1 MKKQFIVIGLLLVSA
16 ITFAQKKEIKT
27 AQKSIKSG
35 NFSEAISTLA
45 SIESLV
51 DKADS
56 VIKEKYSLILGQAY
70 LGAAD
75 NDFEKLNTAANSFE
89 NVLSLNKGSKY
100 AADANKGLEETN
112 IALRNSAALDQKS
125 KNYLEGSKKIYR
137 SYKINNKDTLNL
149 YFAAILAQMAK
160 DYNTSIIHYE
170 ELMSI
175 GYTGITEEFYAT
187 KKDTKEETKF
197 PSKVNRDFNIKSGE
211 FFMPK
216 NKYTKSKK
224 GEILKNMI
232 LIYLEKGEKEKAKG
246 LFKMAKIELPNDK
259 DLMIR
264 EAEMYYLSDDMISYK
279 NIINELIKS
288 DPNNSELYF
297 NLGVASSK
305 NSEKEK
311 AMEYYSKAIE
321 LNPDYYEALIN
332 KAKLILDGELVIVE
346 EMNNILNSNN
356 GDWDK
361 YDDLKIEKNNL
372 YLESLP
378 YLESASRLRPNSMDI
393 VRNLQGIYS
402 QLGMEDKEKTM
413 KTILEK
419 NKG

>member
-1 MKKQFIVIGLLLVSA
+1 MKKQLIVIGLLLVSA
-16 ITFAQKKEIKT
+16 TTFAQKKEIKT

-35 NFSEAISTLA
+35 NFTEAITTLA
-45 SIESLV
+45 SIEGLV

-56 VIKEKYSLILGQAY
+56 SIKEQYSLILAQAY
-70 LGAAD
+70 LGAAN
-75 NDFEKLNTAANSFE
+75 NDFEKLNLAANLFE
-89 NVLSLNKGSKY
+89 KVLLNKSSKY

-264 EAEMYYLSDDMISYK
+264 EAEMYYLSDDMMSYK
-279 NIINELIKS
+279 IIINKLIKS

-297 NLGVASSK
+297 NLGVASNK

-311 AMEYYSKAIE
+311 AMEYYSMAIE
-321 LNPDYYEALIN
+321 LNPDYAEALIN
-332 KAKLILDGELVIVE
+332 KAQLILDGERTIID
-346 EMNNILNSNN
+346 EMNSLGTSNA
-356 GDWDK
+356 D
-361 YDDLKIEKNNL
+361 YDRYDVLKEQKNKL
-372 YLESLP
+372 YLEALP
-378 YLESASRLRPNSMDI
+378 YLESASRLRPESMDI
-393 VRNLQGIYS
+393 VKTLKGIYGL
-402 QLGMEDKEKTM
+402 LGMDTKEKEM
-413 KTILEK
+413 RIILDQ
-419 NKG
+419 N